1 MFSHGP
7 KFWRSSEGSGKT
19 PIGRLAFSFAI
30 LAVLLPPVDHAIAQS
45 ITDDLRRFDPS
56 LQQRFGG
63 PQQPLLNETTREIV
77 SPIDSME
84 LDGRIG
90 TQYGYPMPP
99 EAASRLEEDYA
110 ERIAVQAPEFGTKP
124 LEQFGYGLL
133 GNMAGMQDPG
143 TGGAINDSY
152 RLGIGDELVITFRGQ
167 SNESYRTAVDRE
179 GQIFLPNMP
188 PVPAAG
194 LSFGQFREELERQAE
209 ASLLRTEVFVSLG
222 RVRNFPV
229 MVLGQVRQPGV
240 HRMTGVASVFDA
252 IASAGGVQKS
262 GSMRHIQL
270 IRGGRSFGVDL
281 YDLLLTG
288 QLDDDLALME
298 GDRVFVPP
306 IGKTIGV
313 AGDVQ
318 RPGIYEVNGR
328 ADDMSVGEVV
338 DMAGG
343 TLRPSGYRY
352 LVMTSDVEGGDTVLE
367 VDDPQ
372 SAPVRRGDMILVA
385 KMGYS
390 WEGAFFV
397 DGHVSVPGP
406 RSLRWD
412 RTVGSVVNASD
423 ILKEN
428 PYLLF
433 AALETTD
440 PVTKARHLVPVD
452 LGRVAAGQSD
462 VPLKPNDRLI
472 ILGMDDIRFL
482 SSAAVQAVIEGQ
494 NPDEVIAG
502 ELLGGV
508 GIRGEAADGGGLS
521 SRELRESDRSG
532 FAPSALGR
540 AANADADLG
549 RVGLARPV
557 GLTPGS
563 ALAGETSISGLVG
576 CRGLYSLASV
586 VSRSRSER
594 FANARLFLNPET
606 EAAVPVSGR
615 CPEVFDRYPNLL
627 PFVLDYVIA
636 VQGEVRIPGVYPVAP
651 GTSAGAVVPV
661 VGGLTPNADL
671 GQIELS
677 RFEVTDDGSGQAS
690 VRNTIDARKESL
702 ARVPLHPGDIV
713 RFNPRFSQRDSG
725 SVFLSGEFKRPGVY
739 TIRRGERLS
748 EIVKRAGGLTAES
761 YPEGSV
767 FTRTRVQEQEQK
779 AFQRAALDL
788 ESGLAEALASG
799 NIQQKSDSNPQAVV
813 LAVRDLAQ
821 RLRQAEPV
829 GRVVV
834 EADPTVLDSRPE
846 LDTILEPGDRLH
858 VPKRP
863 NHVTVSGE
871 VLNPGTIQFRSGK
884 AADAYIKAAGG
895 TQQAADEARVF
906 VVLPNGE
913 AQPLSVSSW
922 NYDATQIPPG
932 STIVVPRD
940 PKPFD
945 LTAFSV
951 TVVDIL
957 SKLAI
962 SAASLAVINR

>member
-1 MFSHGP
+1 MFPHGP
-7 KFWRSSEGSGKT
+7 KVLRTGEGNVFAPVTKLLLG
-19 PIGRLAFSFAI
+19 LAI
-30 LAVLLPPVDHAIAQS
+30 LAALLPPVDHAIAQS
-45 ITDDLRRFDPS
+45 ISEDLRRLDPS
-56 LQQRFGG
+56 LQQRLDGLQ
-63 PQQPLLNETTREIV
+63 PPLLNETTREIV

-84 LDGRIG
+84 LEGRFA
-90 TQYGYPMPP
+90 TQQGYPMQP
-99 EAASRLEEDYA
+99 EEASRLEEDYA
-110 ERIAVQAPEFGTKP
+110 ERIAEQAPEFGKRP

-133 GNMAGMQDPG
+133 GSMAGLQQPG

-152 RLGIGDELVITFRGQ
+152 RLGIGDELVVTFRGQ

-194 LSFGQFREELERQAE
+194 LSFGQFRDELERQAE

-240 HRMTGVASVFDA
+240 HRMTGVASVFVS

-328 ADDMSVGEVV
+328 ADDMSVGEAV

-352 LVMTSDVEGGDTVLE
+352 LVMTSDEGGGDTVLE

-372 SAPVRRGDMILVA
+372 AAPVRRGDMILVA

-412 RTVGSVVNASD
+412 RTIGSVVNASD

-452 LGRVAAGQSD
+452 LGRVAAGESD

-472 ILGMDDIRFL
+472 VLGMDDIRFL
-482 SSAAVQAVIEGQ
+482 SSAAVQAVIDGE

-502 ELLGGV
+502 EMFGGV
-508 GIRGEAADGGGLS
+508 GMRGEAGDGGGLS
-521 SRELRESDRSG
+521 ARDLMESERLG
-532 FAPSALGR
+532 FAPSALGPR
-540 AANADADLG
+540 AADP
-549 RVGLARPV
+549 RSGLARPV
-557 GLTPGS
+557 GLTAGS
-563 ALAGETSISGLVG
+563 PLVDETSTSGLSA
-576 CRGLYSLASV
+576 CKGLYALASV

-594 FANARLFLNPET
+594 FAKARLFLNPET
-606 EAAVPVSGR
+606 EAAVPTSGR
-615 CPEVFDRYPNLL
+615 CPEIFDRYPNLL
-627 PFVLDYVIA
+627 PFVLDYVVA

-651 GTSAGAVVPV
+651 GTSAGALVPV
-661 VGGLTPNADL
+661 VGGLTPEVDL

-677 RFEVTDDGSGQAS
+677 RFEVTEDGGSQSS

-702 ARVPLHPGDIV
+702 ARVPLQPGDIV
-713 RFNPRFSQRDSG
+713 RFNPRFSQRDAG

-739 TIRRGERLS
+739 TIRRGEKLS
-748 EIVKRAGGLTAES
+748 EIVERAGGLTTES

-767 FTRTRVQEQEQK
+767 FTRARVKEQEQQ

-799 NIQQKSDSNPQAVV
+799 NIQQKSDANPQAVV
-813 LAVRDLAQ
+813 LAVRDLAA
-821 RLRQAEPV
+821 RLRQTEAV

-834 EADPTVLDSRPE
+834 EADPTVLDARPE

-884 AADAYIKAAGG
+884 AADAYIRAAGG
-895 TQQAADEARVF
+895 TQQAADEGRIF

-913 AQPLSVSSW
+913 AQPVSVSSW
-922 NYDATQIPPG
+922 NYDAVQVPPG

-951 TVVDIL
+951 TLVDIM

-962 SAASLAVINR
+962 SAASLAVISN

>member
-1 MFSHGP
+1 M
-7 KFWRSSEGSGKT
+7 
-19 PIGRLAFSFAI
+19 
-30 LAVLLPPVDHAIAQS
+30 LPPVDYAIAQS
-45 ITDDLRRFDPS
+45 ISDELRRLDPS

-63 PQQPLLNETTREIV
+63 TQQPLLNETTREIV
-77 SPIDSME
+77 SPVDSLE
-84 LDGRIG
+84 LEGRVD
-90 TQYGYPMPP
+90 TQLGYPMLP
-99 EAASRLEEDYA
+99 EEHSRLEEDYA
-110 ERIAVQAPEFGTKP
+110 ERISVQAPEFGKRP

-133 GNMAGMQDPG
+133 GSMSGLQEPG

-152 RLGIGDELVITFRGQ
+152 RLGIGDELIVTFRGQ

-209 ASLLRTEVFVSLG
+209 VTLLRTDVFVSLG

-252 IASAGGVQKS
+252 IAAAGGVQKS

-288 QLDDDLALME
+288 QLDEDLALME

-306 IGKTIGV
+306 IGKTIGI

-328 ADDMSVGEVV
+328 ADDMSVGEAV

-352 LVMTSDVEGGDTVLE
+352 LVMTSDVEGGDTVVE
-367 VDDPQ
+367 VEDPQ
-372 SAPVRRGDMILVA
+372 GAPVRRGDMILVA

-423 ILKEN
+423 ILREN

-452 LGRVAAGQSD
+452 LGRIAAGQSD

-472 ILGMDDIRFL
+472 VLGMDDIRFL
-482 SSAAVQAVIEGQ
+482 SSAAVQAVINGE

-508 GIRGEAADGGGLS
+508 GMRGGASDGGSLS
-521 SRELRESDRSG
+521 ARDLRESERSG
-532 FAPSALGR
+532 FAPSE
-540 AANADADLG
+540 LG
-549 RVGLARPV
+549 RVGVDARGSLARPA
-557 GLTPGS
+557 GLTAGS
-563 ALAGETSISGLVG
+563 ALGSETSISGLTG
-576 CRGLYSLASV
+576 CKGLYSLASV

-594 FANARLFLNPET
+594 FAKARLFLNPET
-606 EAAVPVSGR
+606 EDAVPVSGP
-615 CPEVFDRYPNLL
+615 CPEIFDRYPNLL
-627 PFVLDYVIA
+627 PFVLDYVVA

-651 GTSAGAVVPV
+651 GTSAGSVVPV
-661 VGGLTPNADL
+661 VGGLTPAADL

-677 RFEVTDDGSGQAS
+677 RFEVTEDGSSQAS

-702 ARVPLHPGDIV
+702 ARVPLQPGDIV
-713 RFNPRFSQRDSG
+713 RFNPRFSQRDAG

-748 EIVKRAGGLTAES
+748 EIVARAGGLTMES

-767 FTRTRVQEQEQK
+767 FTRIRVQEQERR

-799 NIQQKSDSNPQAVV
+799 NIQQKGDTDPQAVV
-813 LAVRDLAQ
+813 MAVRDLAT
-821 RLRQAEPV
+821 RLRQTDAV

-834 EADPTVLDSRPE
+834 EADPTVLDARPE

-895 TQQAADEARVF
+895 TQQAADEGRIF

-913 AQPLSVSSW
+913 AQPLQVSSW
-922 NYDATQIPPG
+922 NYDAVQIPPG

>member
-1 MFSHGP
+1 MFPHGP
-7 KFWRSSEGSGKT
+7 NVWRAGKGNGNGFT
-19 PIGRLAFSFAI
+19 PIATLLFSLAI
-30 LAVLLPPVDHAIAQS
+30 LAVLLPPVDHTMAQS
-45 ITDDLRRFDPS
+45 FTEDLRRLDPS
-56 LQQRFGG
+56 LQQRLGG
-63 PQQPLLNETTREIV
+63 TQPPLLNETTREIV
-77 SPIDSME
+77 SPVDSME
-84 LDGRIG
+84 LDGRVV
-90 TQYGYPMPP
+90 TQRAYPLRP
-99 EAASRLEEDYA
+99 EAASRLEDDYA
-110 ERIAVQAPEFGTKP
+110 ERIAVQAPEFGKKP
-124 LEQFGYGLL
+124 LEQFGYDLL
-133 GNMAGMQDPG
+133 GNLSGLQEPG

-288 QLDDDLALME
+288 QLDDELALME

-328 ADDMSVGEVV
+328 ADDMSVGEAV

-352 LVMTSDVEGGDTVLE
+352 LVMTSDEEGGDTVLE

-372 SAPVRRGDMILVA
+372 GAPIRRGDMILVA

-440 PVTKARHLVPVD
+440 PVTKARHLVPLD
-452 LGRVAAGQSD
+452 LGRVAAGESD

-472 ILGMDDIRFL
+472 VLGMDDVRFL
-482 SSAAVQAVIEGQ
+482 SSAAVQAVIDGE

-502 ELLGGV
+502 ELFGGV
-508 GIRGEAADGGGLS
+508 GLGGEARDGGGLS
-521 SRELRESDRSG
+521 ARDLLESERDG
-532 FAPSALGR
+532 FSAAALGPR
-540 AANADADLG
+540 ADTARG
-549 RVGLARPV
+549 GLARPV
-557 GLTPGS
+557 GHTAGS
-563 ALAGETSISGLVG
+563 PLVG
-576 CRGLYSLASV
+576 DTSGSRLSACKGLYSLASV

-594 FANARLFLNPET
+594 FAKARLFLNPET

-627 PFVLDYVIA
+627 PFVLDYVVA

-651 GTSAGAVVPV
+651 GTSAGALVPV
-661 VGGLTPNADL
+661 VGGLTPEVDL
-671 GQIELS
+671 AQIELS
-677 RFEVTDDGSGQAS
+677 RFEVTEDGGSQSS
-690 VRNTIDARKESL
+690 VRNTIDARKDSL

-713 RFNPRFSQRDSG
+713 RFNPRFSQRDAG
-725 SVFLSGEFKRPGVY
+725 SVFLSGEFRRPGVY
-739 TIRRGERLS
+739 TIRRGEKLS
-748 EIVKRAGGLTAES
+748 EIVARAGGLTSES

-767 FTRTRVQEQEQK
+767 FTRARVKEQEQA

-799 NIQQKSDSNPQAVV
+799 NIQQKGDANPQAVV
-813 LAVRDLAQ
+813 LAVRDLAA
-821 RLRQAEPV
+821 RLRQTEAV

-834 EADPTVLDSRPE
+834 ESDPTVLDARPE

-884 AADAYIKAAGG
+884 AADAYIRAAGG
-895 TQQAADEARVF
+895 TQQAADEGRIF

-913 AQPLSVSSW
+913 AQPISVSSW
-922 NYDATQIPPG
+922 NYDAAQIPPG

-951 TVVDIL
+951 TLVEIM

-962 SAASLAVINR
+962 SAASLAVISN

>member
-7 KFWRSSEGSGKT
+7 KFWRSTEGNGNT
-19 PIGRLAFSFAI
+19 PVARLVFGLAI

-45 ITDDLRRFDPS
+45 ITDDLRRLDPS

-63 PQQPLLNETTREIV
+63 TQQPLLNETTREII

-84 LDGRIG
+84 LDGRTG
-90 TQYGYPMPP
+90 TQYGYPMQP
-99 EAASRLEEDYA
+99 EESSRLEEDYA
-110 ERIAVQAPEFGTKP
+110 QRIAVQAPEFGSKP

-133 GNMAGMQDPG
+133 GSMSGMQDAG

-209 ASLLRTEVFVSLG
+209 ATLLRTEVFVSLG

-306 IGKTIGV
+306 IGKTIGI

-328 ADDMSVGEVV
+328 ADDMSVGEAL

-372 SAPVRRGDMILVA
+372 GAPVRRGDMILVA

-423 ILKEN
+423 ILREN

-452 LGRVAAGQSD
+452 LGRIAAGQSD

-472 ILGMDDIRFL
+472 VLGMDDIRFL
-482 SSAAVQAVIEGQ
+482 SSAAVQAVIQGQ

-508 GIRGEAADGGGLS
+508 GIRGGAADGGGLS
-521 SRELRESDRSG
+521 ARDLRESDRSG
-532 FAPSALGR
+532 FAASALGR
-540 AANADADLG
+540 GAHADADPG
-549 RVGLARPV
+549 RAGLARPV
-557 GLTPGS
+557 GLSPGP
-563 ALAGETSISGLVG
+563 ALAGETSISGLAG
-576 CRGLYSLASV
+576 CSGLYSLASV

-594 FANARLFLNPET
+594 FASARLFLNPET

-615 CPEVFDRYPNLL
+615 CPEIFDRYPNLL

-651 GTSAGAVVPV
+651 GTSAGALVPV
-661 VGGLTPNADL
+661 VGGLTPQVDL

-677 RFEVTDDGSGQAS
+677 RFEVTEDGSGQAAI
-690 VRNTIDARKESL
+690 RNTIDARKESL

-748 EIVKRAGGLTAES
+748 EIVTRAGGLTAES

-767 FTRTRVQEQEQK
+767 FTRTRVQEQEQR

-813 LAVRDLAQ
+813 LAVRDLAE
-821 RLRQAEPV
+821 RLRQTQPV

-834 EADPTVLDSRPE
+834 EADPTVLDARPE
-846 LDTILEPGDRLH
+846 LDTILEPGDQLH

-895 TQQAADEARVF
+895 TQQAADEGRMF

-913 AQPLSVSSW
+913 AQPISVSSW
-922 NYDATQIPPG
+922 NYDAVQIPPG

>member
-1 MFSHGP
+1 MFPHGP
-7 KFWRSSEGSGKT
+7 KALRAGEVGGFT
-19 PIGRLAFSFAI
+19 PAARPLFILAI
-30 LAVLLPPVDHAIAQS
+30 LAVLLPPVDRAIAQS
-45 ITDDLRRFDPS
+45 IGEDLRRLNPA
-56 LQQRFGG
+56 LQQRLGG
-63 PQQPLLNETTREIV
+63 GQPSSLNETTREIV

-84 LDGRIG
+84 LDGRI
-90 TQYGYPMPP
+90 TAPHVYPMQP
-99 EAASRLEEDYA
+99 EEVSRLEADYA
-110 ERIAVQAPEFGTKP
+110 ERIAVQAPEFGKVP

-133 GNMAGMQDPG
+133 GSMAGMPQQPG

-167 SNESYRTAVDRE
+167 SNESYRTVVDRE
-179 GQIFLPNMP
+179 GQIFLPSMP

-194 LSFGQFREELERQAE
+194 LSFGQFRDELERQAE

-306 IGKTIGV
+306 IGKTIGI

-328 ADDMSVGEVV
+328 ADDMSVEEAV

-352 LVMTSDVEGGDTVLE
+352 LVMSSDEEGGDTVAE

-372 SAPVRRGDMILVA
+372 GAPVRRGDMILVA

-452 LGRVAAGQSD
+452 LGRVAAGESD

-472 ILGMDDIRFL
+472 VLGMDDIRFL
-482 SSAAVQAVIEGQ
+482 SSAAVQAVIDGE

-508 GIRGEAADGGGLS
+508 GMRSEASDGGGLS
-521 SRELRESDRSG
+521 ALDLLESERAG
-532 FAPSALGR
+532 FAPSALGPLAEETR
-540 AANADADLG
+540 G
-549 RVGLARPV
+549 GLARPV
-557 GLTPGS
+557 GLTAGS
-563 ALAGETSISGLVG
+563 SLVGETSTSGLSA
-576 CRGLYSLASV
+576 CRGLYALAAV

-594 FANARLFLNPET
+594 FAKARLFLNPET

-615 CPEVFDRYPNLL
+615 CPEIFDRYPNLL
-627 PFVLDYVIA
+627 PFVLDYVVA

-651 GTSAGAVVPV
+651 GTSAGSLVPV
-661 VGGLTPNADL
+661 VGGLTPEVDL

-677 RFEVTDDGSGQAS
+677 RFEVTEDGGGQSS
-690 VRNTIDARKESL
+690 VRNTIDARRESL

-713 RFNPRFSQRDSG
+713 RFNPRFSQRDAG

-739 TIRRGERLS
+739 TIRRGEKLS
-748 EIVKRAGGLTAES
+748 EMVARAGGLTAES

-767 FTRTRVQEQEQK
+767 FTRQRVKAQEQQ

-799 NIQQKSDSNPQAVV
+799 NIQQKSDANPQAVV
-813 LAVRDLAQ
+813 LAVRDLAA
-821 RLRQAEPV
+821 RLRQTEAV

-834 EADPTVLDSRPE
+834 EADPTVLDARPE

-884 AADAYIKAAGG
+884 LADAYIRAAGG
-895 TQQAADEARVF
+895 TQQAADEGRIF

-913 AQPLSVSSW
+913 AQSISVSSW
-922 NYDATQIPPG
+922 NYDAVQIPPG

-951 TVVDIL
+951 TLVEIM

-962 SAASLAVINR
+962 SAASLAVISN

>member
-1 MFSHGP
+1 MLPTRPESYRPAQVDGINLTAWLLFC
-7 KFWRSSEGSGKT
+7 
-19 PIGRLAFSFAI
+19 LAI
-30 LAVLLPPVDHAIAQS
+30 LAISIGPVDRSLAQELS
-45 ITDDLRRFDPS
+45 EQDLRRLDPA
-56 LQQRFGG
+56 
-63 PQQPLLNETTREIV
+63 LLERYGLPRESGLSDPTREIV
-77 SPIDSME
+77 SPIDSMNGDPGYYAQPE
-84 LDGRIG
+84 LPSRA
-90 TQYGYPMPP
+90 
-99 EAASRLEEDYA
+99 EEVSRLEDDYA
-110 ERIAVQAPEFGTKP
+110 ERIREQAPQFGKTP
-124 LEQFGYGLL
+124 LEQFGYQLL
-133 GNMAGMQDPG
+133 GSMPSQQQSV

-167 SNESYRTAVDRE
+167 TNESFRTVVDRE
-179 GQIFLPNMP
+179 GQVFLPNLA

-194 LSFGQFREELERQAE
+194 LSFGQFRSELERQA
-209 ASLLRTEVFVSLG
+209 ADSFLRTEVFVSLG

-229 MVLGQVRQPGV
+229 MVLGQVRRPGV

-262 GSMRHIQL
+262 GSLRHIQL

-288 QLDDDLALME
+288 QLDEELSLME

-328 ADDMSVGEVV
+328 ADDMSVDEAI

-352 LVMTSDVEGGDTVLE
+352 LVITSEDEGGDALLE
-367 VDDPQ
+367 IDDPEN
-372 SAPVRRGDMILVA
+372 SGIRRGDMILVA

-390 WEGAFFV
+390 WEGAFFL

-423 ILKEN
+423 ILRN
-428 PYLLF
+428 DPYMLF

-452 LGRVAAGQSD
+452 LGRISAGKSD
-462 VPLKPNDRLI
+462 VPLKPNDRMIVLS
-472 ILGMDDIRFL
+472 MDDIRFL

-494 NPDEVIAG
+494 NPEEVMAS
-502 ELLGGV
+502 ELL
-508 GIRGEAADGGGLS
+508 DGGLLRDEAGFDGGPRGGPRGGLGTS
-521 SRELRESDRSG
+521 RRELLDG
-532 FAPSALGR
+532 
-540 AANADADLG
+540 D
-549 RVGLARPV
+549 GLARPV
-557 GLTPGS
+557 GLTTGS
-563 ALAGETSISGLVG
+563 TAGAGGRSASGVVPS
-576 CRGLYSLASV
+576 CRGLQALASV

-594 FANARLFLNPET
+594 FAKARLFLNPET
-606 EAAVPVSGR
+606 EAAVPVSGA
-615 CPEVFDRYPNLL
+615 CPEIFDRYPNLL
-627 PFVLDYVIA
+627 PFVLDYVVA

-651 GTSAGAVVPV
+651 GSSAAALVPV
-661 VGGLTPNADL
+661 VGGLTTEADL
-671 GQIELS
+671 GEIELS
-677 RFEVTDDGSGQAS
+677 RFETSEDGKGRST
-690 VRNTIDARKESL
+690 VRGTIDARSESL
-702 ARVPLHPGDIV
+702 AAVPLQPGDIV
-713 RFNPRFSQRDSG
+713 RFNPRFTQRDSG
-725 SVFLSGEFKRPGVY
+725 SVFLSGEVRRPGVY
-739 TIRRGERLS
+739 TIRRGEKLS
-748 EIVKRAGGLTAES
+748 ELVDRAGGLTQEA
-761 YPEGSV
+761 YPEGTV
-767 FTRTRVQEQEQK
+767 FTRARVKEQEQ
-779 AFQRAALDL
+779 AEFQRAALDI

-799 NIQQKSDSNPQAVV
+799 NIQQKSDANPEAVV
-813 LAVRDLAQ
+813 LAVRDLAA
-821 RLRQAEPV
+821 RLRQTEAV

-834 EADPTVLDSRPE
+834 ESDPTVLDARPE
-846 LDTILEPGDRLH
+846 LDTIMEAGDRLH
-858 VPKRP
+858 IPKRP

-884 AADAYIKAAGG
+884 TADQYVDAAGG
-895 TQQAADEARVF
+895 TKQAADEGRIF

-913 AQPLSVSSW
+913 AQPVSVSSW
-922 NYDATQIPPG
+922 NFEAVQIPPG

-945 LTAFSV
+945 LTSFSV
-951 TVVDIL
+951 TMVDIL

-962 SAASLAVINR
+962 SAASLSVISN